1 MQNYKLVDNN
11 IDRIECQVNGDEY
24 DGLSFE
30 FLYYNQDDKF
40 SFKEQYNED
49 DVVNVEKTLGS
60 RLYNSI
66 ASRLNKKKCLFYID
80 TRTNGADFEVYNV
93 IEERA

>member
-1 MQNYKLVDNN
+1 MNYKLVDSN

-30 FLYYNQDDKF
+30 FLYYNQDDEF

-49 DVVNVEKTLGS
+49 NVVNVEKTLGIKLYRSIES
-60 RLYNSI
+60 RLGT
-66 ASRLNKKKCLFYID
+66 KKCLFFID
-80 TRTNGADFEVYNV
+80 TKTNGADFTIKNV

>member
-30 FLYYNQDDKF
+30 FLYYNQDDEF

-80 TRTNGADFEVYNV
+80 TRTNGADFQVYNV
-93 IEERA
+93 IEERI